1 MRIFEGFFS
10 MESNI
15 TIGLRRNMIDELII
29 QLDQL
34 GIGHYDKVLN
44 VMGQIPRHI
53 FAPIGFERI
62 AYEIAPVL
70 IDEDQTMSSPLTVA
84 IQTIVL
90 NPQPTDKILEI
101 GTGSGYQASVLSLL
115 CKEVYTLERHKIL
128 HEKAKN
134 FFTMMNMKNVSPFL
148 KDGFEGLPNQAPFD
162 KIIITCGADRVPETL
177 LQQLK
182 QGGEMIIP
190 LNESDTKYMKRIIK
204 LSEDEYYEE
213 RFEGFQFVPMLK
225 GINF

>member
-1 MRIFEGFFS
+1 MLTFEGFFK
-10 MESNI
+10 METNI
-15 TIGLRRNMIDELII
+15 TIGLRRNMVDELIEK
-29 QLDQL
+29 LHSF
-34 GIGHYDKVLN
+34 GIHQYERVLQ

-53 FAPIGFERI
+53 FAPIGFERM

-84 IQTIVL
+84 LQTIVL

-101 GTGSGYQASVLSLL
+101 GTGSGYQASVLSYL

-128 HEKAKN
+128 HEKAKS
-134 FFTMMNMKNVSPFL
+134 FFKEMKMKNVFPFL
-148 KDGFEGLPNQAPFD
+148 KDGFEGLMNQAPFD
-162 KIIITCGADRVPETL
+162 KIIITCGADFVPDSL
-177 LQQLK
+177 LSQLK
-182 QGGEMIIP
+182 KGGEMIIP
-190 LNESDTKYMKRIIK
+190 LNDSDTNYMKRIIK
-204 LSEDEYYEE
+204 LDEGEYYEE

>member
-1 MRIFEGFFS
+1 MLTFEGFFK

-15 TIGLRRNMIDELII
+15 TIGLRRNMVDELIEKLHGFGFN
-29 QLDQL
+29 Q
-34 GIGHYDKVLN
+34 YEKVLQ

-53 FAPIGFERI
+53 FAPIGFERM

-84 IQTIVL
+84 LQTIVL

-101 GTGSGYQASVLSLL
+101 GTGSGYQASVLSYL

-128 HEKAKN
+128 HEKAKS
-134 FFTMMNMKNVSPFL
+134 FFKEMKMKNVFPFL
-148 KDGFEGLPNQAPFD
+148 KDGFEGLGNQAPFD
-162 KIIITCGADRVPETL
+162 KIIITCGADFVPDAL
-177 LQQLK
+177 LSQLK
-182 QGGEMIIP
+182 KGGEMIIP
-190 LNESDTKYMKRIIK
+190 LNDSDTNYMKRIIK
-204 LSEDEYYEE
+204 LDEGEYYEE